1 MIIESLTAES
11 ADAATLSDLRG
22 MLPHLTARTVDLE
35 VALRRTLADPASTVM
50 IARQDP
56 GECVMG
62 MITLVLYNVLT
73 GMRARIEDLVV
84 EPRGRGSG
92 VGAQLVEAA
101 VARARAAGADVVDL
115 TSNPQREAANRLY
128 LRLGFV
134 HWQTNVYR
142 LPLQARSPDSLTAS
156 APAASPK

>member
-1 MIIESLTAES
+1 MIIQPLTADT
-11 ADAATLSDLRG
+11 ADAATLSDLSR
-22 MLPHLTARTVDLE
+22 MLPHLTARTIDLE
-35 VALRRTLADPASTVM
+35 GALHRTLADPASTLM

-56 GECVMG
+56 GGRVIG
-62 MITLVLYNVLT
+62 MITLVRYNVLT

-84 EPRGRGSG
+84 EPSGRGSG
-92 VGAQLVEAA
+92 VGRQLVEAA
-101 VARARAAGADVVDL
+101 VAQACTAGADVVDL

-142 LPLQARSPDSLTAS
+142 LPLLPPSPDSLTAS
-156 APAASPK
+156 DPAPSPT